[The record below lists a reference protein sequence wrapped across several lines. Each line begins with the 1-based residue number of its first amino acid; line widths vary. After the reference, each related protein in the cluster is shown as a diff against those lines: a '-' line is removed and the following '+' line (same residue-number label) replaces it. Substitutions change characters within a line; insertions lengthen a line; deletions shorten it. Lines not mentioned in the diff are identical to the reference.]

1 MQDIRDYPTFV
12 INLDRRKDRWIEFSK
27 QHSLKEFK
35 YLKRFSAVDGS
46 KIDVLNDKR
55 ISYHTRQNIAHKYRR
70 SDYEINTSGAIGASL
85 SHIGCWKKFL
95 DSDSKYLVV
104 FEDDTVVNDIYLE
117 KIDSLIPKLPS
128 EWDMWLL
135 GTHAWAF
142 KGVPLTKDNKS
153 WWKVKQFTGAHA
165 YVLSRKGA
173 ELLLENPFPIETHI
187 EYYICACSELN
198 KLKIIRHPD
207 LRMKYSME
215 LTQSDDSDTFDSFK
229 SCPVCMIPDTFPS
242 TGLYM
247 SAQTLERAMISIS
260 AIIIVLY
267 GLNKIKGVFRQ
278 IGI

>member
-104 FEDDTVVNDIYLE
+104 FEDDTVVNDMYLE

-142 KGVPLTKDNKS
+142 KGVPLTKDVDS
-153 WWKVKQFTGAHA
+153 WVKVKQFTGAHA
-165 YVLSRKGA
+165 YVLNRKGA
-173 ELLLENPFPIETHI
+173 EILLAEPFPIETHI
-187 EYYICACSELN
+187 EYYISACAQLKGL
-198 KLKIIRHPD
+198 KLIRHPN
-207 LRMKYSME
+207 LRMRYSME
-215 LTQSDDSDTFDSFK
+215 ITQQDDSDTFDSFK
-229 SCPVCMIPDTFPS
+229 SCPVCMIPDSFLTS
-242 TGLYM
+242 GLYI
-247 SAQTLERAMISIS
+247 SGQTTERAIISLG
-260 AIIIVLY
+260 ALGIILY
-267 GLNKIKGVFRQ
+267 GLYSFKKT
-278 IGI
+278 